1 MRGYNVPLV
10 FVSPSRSA
18 PMDDSSP
25 YLLAET
31 TWQTVRDIDYEV
43 AVLPWGATEAH
54 NRHLPYATDT
64 IQCEYIAA
72 EAGRRAWK
80 EGARP
85 LVLPTVPFGVNTG
98 HLGIG
103 GVIHMRPST
112 QRAVLADV
120 AESLVAQDLSR
131 LLVLNG
137 HGGNALTS
145 LIREVQADH
154 DGLFIALANW
164 YEIGDQN
171 AYFEVPGDHAG
182 EMETSAMLHIAPDL
196 VRPLDEAGPGTARVF
211 SIDALR
217 SDWAWAEREWRRV
230 TDDTGVGNPQAATA
244 EKGAAYLDEVTGRLA
259 ELLVD
264 LGTADRDALYQA
276 SSNA

>member
-1 MRGYNVPLV
+1 MAD
-10 FVSPSRSA
+10 A
-18 PMDDSSP
+18 PP

-31 TWQTVRDIDYEV
+31 TWKTVQEIEYEV
-43 AVLPWGATEAH
+43 AVLPWGSTEAH

-72 EAGRRAWK
+72 EAGRRAW
-80 EGARP
+80 EQGARP

-98 HLGIG
+98 HLGIA
-103 GVIHMRPST
+103 GVVHMRPST

-120 AESLVAQDLSR
+120 AESLVAQEIPK

-154 DGLFIALANW
+154 DELFIALANW
-164 YEIGDQN
+164 YEIGDQE

-182 EMETSAMLHIAPDL
+182 EMETSAMLHIAPEL

-230 TDDTGVGNPQAATA
+230 TDDTGVGDPQAATA
-244 EKGAAYLDEVTGRLA
+244 EKGAAYLDEVTGHLA

-264 LGTADRDALYQA
+264 LADVDPETLYQDPA
-276 SSNA
+276 A